1 MSEKTSQEKIVAD
14 IQKTASAIADL
25 EKKKATLVS
34 KLKVGSV
41 LQIDGL
47 PYKVLAGRP
56 LKDEAGN
63 IRHDEDG
70 KPLLGASY
78 LRCMVSAAALQV
90 LRGEA

>member
-1 MSEKTSQEKIVAD
+1 MTQEKIVAD
-14 IQKTASAIADL
+14 IQKITAEIAKL
-25 EKKKATLVS
+25 ESRKGELVS

-56 LKDEAGN
+56 LKDENGET
-63 IRHDEDG
+63 RYGEDG